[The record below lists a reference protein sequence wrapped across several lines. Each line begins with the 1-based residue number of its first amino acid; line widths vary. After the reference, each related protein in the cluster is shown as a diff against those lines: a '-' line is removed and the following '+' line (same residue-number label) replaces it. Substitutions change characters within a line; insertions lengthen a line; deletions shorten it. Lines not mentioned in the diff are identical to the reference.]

1 MTNTQHSPLKTHSAS
16 TNQRATS
23 ATERPTSLSAEPQL
37 AMSQKQDSASSN
49 SHGHTHTKDS
59 SSAASAHVAEH
70 YHHGSIL
77 HGHYQQQHYAHSTD
91 SDPHHIHSGSAH
103 LTGHSSLDGYHQ
115 HYYSVPVDQWNTP
128 STDETIAQIANL
140 SREDRTDLS
149 SARAY
154 HDLKHSAHSVTAAKN
169 RAIQRARQK
178 ILQAKQAQQA
188 QQAQL
193 AKQAKLAKQAAKDTI
208 PDQQQCPATKFN
220 YAVEHARDLVHFK
233 PQDYA
238 HGFVRSHAASTT
250 TVSSDQ
256 VVAAVKTHAQQ
267 EKKRQ
272 KALIKAIMDNQG
284 DISALLDPSLT
295 PVDLYDHSR
304 SASGMNTSAHSSD
317 LQTAS
322 AVHSQAATGAAS
334 DADPHKAAGT
344 DSLDPTRS
352 HGSTVQ
358 GSESAAAARSDQTH
372 VYGTLNPSQEELSAE
387 LAATQPTF
395 LGPSLVQA
403 ERQYEV
409 KALQQDRGLR
419 SAPHQEQNNA
429 DMKAQVN
436 ISRELTLPG
445 FGIYQ
450 AETHKI
456 LFDRNAIQLLHL
468 DPSLTQQW
476 LSLHHFRHLLGAEIT
491 HQVLSHLRQLR
502 DTHSVVQPYCEHD
515 IAHQDTLSLHQD
527 VKNTLEHELQ
537 NYQETH
543 FNPNFL
549 PHMDPELLRLPE
561 SKAQSIYNMQ
571 ARPHMWLGAYKEN
584 DHNASCATIHTG
596 LSYRPYFHYEVHEV
610 EGYNLDPY
618 EINAQKLEP
627 LQLQTLTSSNSNLSS
642 TELEYMSSASSTMA
656 PVHAIAL
663 AAAMPMAKSE
673 QTPATAAAAAN
684 ADEAAPAVAAPL
696 SQLNSLKMAAS
707 ALVASGKNEQDS
719 SILLQTFLPL
729 DNDPELQN
737 RPAAG
742 NTAAADTAANPAL
755 AVVSALTATPTTA
768 SSAAEALTPYTHD
781 DAASFSHTTGLRIY
795 TNAVEGFSLELVPYT
810 FSRQTLNVDEEL
822 PQDHANAIL
831 SLGAFV
837 EPVIPSSADS
847 DDANLQNTSIKVNG
861 RSRSTFAIYL
871 HHGPNQSEK
880 LYLKLNAF
888 FKCDHSLSFV
898 SITITR
904 IASKLFELMPH
915 IVADSASFDWLL
927 PTDECIY
934 GRNYYTILGY
944 KNNDPHIPYRHKLW
958 QKAIIHPD
966 DLATVRDEYTVLNEK
981 DHGNA
986 FELLYRSRCRDGSY
1000 IWTKGIGAV
1009 VGRDRTGMATRVL
1022 GINIDINRV
1031 LEGYEQLQNKVFTDI
1046 LTGLRNRTY
1055 LITHMEQFIRAAT
1068 GPMTIIFADIT
1079 ALKLYNDYLGHAV
1092 GDKLLC
1098 SAAILIKSAINHVN
1112 ELIRISGDEII
1123 CLLPNCNE
1131 SEAEL
1136 VGRKIIEA
1144 RQQYN
1149 KNAPIRMPVFF
1160 SIGIKTIDL
1169 SAYAGR
1175 ELHAEEKEDALG
1187 LFYQSIQD
1195 ADMLMQENKRLARA
1209 EHYGLVQAYIEKSL
1223 NHSIS
1228 LSDNRLF

>member
-16 TNQRATS
+16 TTQRATS
-23 ATERPTSLSAEPQL
+23 ATERPTSLSAESHL
-37 AMSQKQDSASSN
+37 AMSQKQDAASAN
-49 SHGHTHTKDS
+49 SHGNTHTKDS
-59 SSAASAHVAEH
+59 GLASCSHVAEH
-70 YHHGSIL
+70 HHHGSIL
-77 HGHYQQQHYAHSTD
+77 HGHYQQQHYAHSID

-103 LTGHSSLDGYHQ
+103 LTGHSALDGYHQ
-115 HYYSVPVDQWNTP
+115 HYYSAPVDQWNTP

-140 SREDRTDLS
+140 SREDGADLS
-149 SARAY
+149 SARTY
-154 HDLKHSAHSVTAAKN
+154 HYLKHSAHSVNAAKN

-178 ILQAKQAQQA
+178 ILQAKQTQQAQLAQQA
-188 QQAQL
+188 QQA
-193 AKQAKLAKQAAKDTI
+193 KQAAKDST
-208 PDQQQCPATKFN
+208 PDQQQCTATKFN

-267 EKKRQ
+267 ERKRQ
-272 KALIKAIMDNQG
+272 RALIKAIMDNQG

-322 AVHSQAATGAAS
+322 AVHSQAATGAATGAAS

-344 DSLDPTRS
+344 DGLNPTS
-352 HGSTVQ
+352 AQGSTIQ
-358 GSESAAAARSDQTH
+358 GSESAAAATRPDQTH

-436 ISRELTLPG
+436 TSRELTLPG
-445 FGIYQ
+445 FGVYQ

-476 LSLHHFRHLLGAEIT
+476 LSLHHFRHLLGTEIT

-502 DTHSVVQPYCEHD
+502 DTHSVIQPYCEHD
-515 IAHQDTLSLHQD
+515 IAHQDTMSLHQD

-610 EGYNLDPY
+610 EGYDLAPY

-627 LQLQTLTSSNSNLSS
+627 LQLQALNSSNSHLSS
-642 TELEYMSSASSTMA
+642 TELDYLSSASSTMA

-663 AAAMPMAKSE
+663 AAAMPMAKNE
-673 QTPATAAAAAN
+673 HTAATAAA
-684 ADEAAPAVAAPL
+684 PTVAAPL

-707 ALVASGKNEQDS
+707 ALVASGKNEHGS
-719 SILLQTFLPL
+719 SILLQSVTTL
-729 DNDPELQN
+729 DHAPEQPN
-737 RPAAG
+737 RAEAV
-742 NTAAADTAANPAL
+742 AAA
-755 AVVSALTATPTTA
+755 
-768 SSAAEALTPYTHD
+768 AAEAAGKAGAAEVTQAAQAAQAAVTPTSYTTK
-781 DAASFSHTTGLRIY
+781 DADAFSHFTGLRIY
-795 TNAVEGFSLELVPYT
+795 TNAVEGFSLDLVPYT
-810 FSRQTLNVDEEL
+810 FSRQTLNVNEEL
-822 PQDHANAIL
+822 PPDHANAIMAL
-831 SLGAFV
+831 ESLV
-837 EPVIPSSADS
+837 EPVIPSSADT
-847 DDANLQNTSIKVNG
+847 DDANLQTTSVKVNG

-981 DHGNA
+981 EHGNA

-1175 ELHAEEKEDALG
+1175 DLHVEEKEEALG
-1187 LFYQSIQD
+1187 IFYQSIQD

-1223 NHSIS
+1223 NHPIS